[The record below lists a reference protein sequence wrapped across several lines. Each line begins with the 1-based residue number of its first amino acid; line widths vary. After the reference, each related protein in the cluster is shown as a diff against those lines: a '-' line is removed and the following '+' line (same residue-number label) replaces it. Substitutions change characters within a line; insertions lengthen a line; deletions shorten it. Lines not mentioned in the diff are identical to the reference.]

1 MAAFPSEDIRRRVG
15 LRRKWDV
22 ACTAVRT
29 SSGAATP
36 SCGWNSAEW
45 ALSLLS
51 ECSLITVERVSRA
64 TPLSPD
70 ERRRAIIEATLP
82 LLIANGVE
90 LSTKEIAK
98 AAGIAEG
105 TIFRVFETKAE
116 LVHATL
122 DAALAPTAALAA
134 MAALPDDQSL
144 TERLAAIIEIVS
156 DEIVRTRSLF
166 ASVFGPRPHEGPPK
180 PHGHRP
186 HADRL
191 QMIRMSL
198 ADALAPYSDQI
209 SVPIER
215 VGELIAA
222 VSVAGR
228 MFSPDHQLD
237 DPAEWAQILAYGIAK
252 GKQ

>member
-1 MAAFPSEDIRRRVG
+1 M
-15 LRRKWDV
+15 
-22 ACTAVRT
+22 
-29 SSGAATP
+29 
-36 SCGWNSAEW
+36 
-45 ALSLLS
+45 
-51 ECSLITVERVSRA
+51 
-64 TPLSPD
+64 SPD

-98 AAGIAEG
+98 AAGVAEG

-166 ASVFGPRPHEGPPK
+166 ATIFGTRPHDGPPK
-180 PHGHRP
+180 PHSHRP
-186 HADRL
+186 HTNRL
-191 QMIRMSL
+191 QLVRTGL
-198 ADALAPYSDQI
+198 ADALAPYADQLC
-209 SVPIER
+209 VPIDR
-215 VGELIAA
+215 VTQLIAA

-228 MFSPDHQLD
+228 MFSPDHHLD
-237 DPAEWAQILAYGIAK
+237 DSAEWAQLLAHGIAK
-252 GKQ
+252 GNR